1 MVPTL
6 AEHSGAIVERE
17 RVTGFWVF
25 WCEARE
31 RRIVYLMAIE
41 DRVLLLSERIGAQ
54 RFDALLS
61 RLDNLGAVGD
71 GERLLRS
78 SEFFRHLVERQI
90 DWLEHEAQLEANTI
104 DYITEAHPSWRDTLQ
119 GAEAALTSSL
129 RVLRQRAMLHI
140 LWRSFT
146 QTTTGLD
153 ETLVAMS
160 HLADFVIR
168 VATRFAEAEVGARF
182 GEPIGD
188 ESQARQH
195 LIVVGMGKLGG
206 QELNLSSDIDII
218 FVYDEPGVTKGGRS
232 STSNQEFFTRVARL
246 VIKLINSVTHEGRV
260 FRVDTRLRPF
270 GDSGALVASYPSLEN
285 YYQQHGRDWERYA
298 LLKSRCITGHSEQTQ
313 AFQQLAR
320 RFVYRRYTDFS
331 VIDGLR
337 DMKALIDSERV
348 SKDLTNDVKRGPGG
362 IREAEFVVQSH
373 QLTHGGRIPTIQTI
387 NFQASSSALA
397 KEQCVPQELASRL
410 TGSYRHLRQ
419 VEHGIQALRDEQT
432 HSIPEASDA
441 RENLR
446 QMLGYDS
453 WSELHDETEA
463 HRAAIAREF
472 DALLSE
478 PGDATRL
485 IVGIGSDSPSLDF
498 SVIRA
503 LSLAHEDDMAA
514 AVSNFIAETRFRV
527 LDPEGVRRLQKVL
540 PLILKAVD
548 NQEDPEQLLSRLFPI
563 VTAVL
568 KRSAYLVLLSENP
581 LALDR
586 LVNLVSRSEP
596 IAQKL
601 LASPELLDELL
612 FPERLLNIPSKD
624 EIRGLLNS
632 TLEHV
637 HPADLESA
645 MQLLR
650 RFKDAI
656 VFRVACSELEGAISL
671 MKVSD
676 NLSFLAEVIVERAVD
691 IAYGQ
696 LVERHGDPAP
706 DAAFCVM
713 AYGKLGGLELSYES
727 DLDLVFVASGENGV
741 TSGAKP
747 IDHQQFFTRLAQ
759 RVIHI
764 LSTNMMGGR
773 LYEVD
778 LRLRPNGDSGLL
790 VTSVKA
796 LDRYL
801 HHDAWTW
808 EHQALVRARVIAGQS
823 DLVAQVEALR
833 VDVLS
838 MSRDDALLADEVT
851 SMRRKMRDHSP
862 IAGDV
867 SHRVALKYER
877 GGIVD
882 IEFVV
887 QYLVLKYAAQ
897 FPDMGRWSD
906 VVRIVE
912 ALETCQ
918 ILSESDANRLKEAYL
933 GLRSSVHRA
942 AMSHAT
948 DSDVIHADE
957 LMKQASTVCARLL
970 PNL

>member
-1 MVPTL
+1 MV
-6 AEHSGAIVERE
+6 
-17 RVTGFWVF
+17 
-25 WCEARE
+25 
-31 RRIVYLMAIE
+31 IE
-41 DRVLLLSERIGAQ
+41 DQIQLLSQRIGEQ
-54 RFDALLS
+54 RFEKLCSKLDDA
-61 RLDNLGAVGD
+61 GAVGD
-71 GERLLRS
+71 AERLLRS
-78 SEFFRHLVERQI
+78 SEFFRNLVERQL
-90 DWLEHEAQLEANTI
+90 DWLEQEAQLQANTI
-104 DYITEAHPSWRDTLQ
+104 DYIICAHQSRYEASQATEASLI
-119 GAEAALTSSL
+119 SSL

-140 LWRSFT
+140 VWRSFT
-146 QTTTGLD
+146 RKTTGLD

-160 HLADFVIR
+160 DLADFVIR
-168 VATRFAEAEVGARF
+168 TATKFAEAEVVARF
-182 GEPIGD
+182 GEPIGE

-218 FVYDEPGVTKGGRS
+218 FVYDEPGVTRGGRS
-232 STSNQEFFTRVARL
+232 STSNQEFFTRVAQL
-246 VIKLINSVTHEGRV
+246 LIKLIDSLTHEGRV

-298 LLKSRCITGHSEQTQ
+298 LLKSRCITGLSEQTR

-337 DMKALIDSERV
+337 DMKALIDTERV
-348 SKDLTNDVKRGPGG
+348 SKDLTNDIKRGPGG

-373 QLTHGGRIPTIQTI
+373 QLTRGGRIPAIQTI
-387 NFQASSSALA
+387 SFQESVAALA
-397 KEQCVPQELASRL
+397 TEQCVTQSLEEIL
-410 TGSYRHLRQ
+410 TRSYRHLRQ

-432 HSIPEASDA
+432 HSIPLASDI

-446 QMLGYDS
+446 QLLGYDS
-453 WSELHDETEA
+453 WSELHDEICA
-463 HRAAIAREF
+463 HRKAIAAEF
-472 DALLSE
+472 EALLSE
-478 PGDATRL
+478 TSDSTRL
-485 IVGIGSDSPSLDF
+485 IIGIDSDSPSLDF

-503 LSLAHEDDMAA
+503 LALRHEGDIV
-514 AVSNFIAETRFRV
+514 AVVSDFIDETRFRV

-540 PLILKAVD
+540 PLILKSVD
-548 NQEDPEQLLSRLFPI
+548 DQDEVEQVLQRLLSI
-563 VTAVL
+563 VTSVL

-596 IAQKL
+596 ITEKL
-601 LASPELLDELL
+601 IESPELLDELL
-612 FPERLLNIPSKD
+612 FPERLLSIPSKD
-624 EIRGLLNS
+624 EIKGLLNS

-637 HPADLESA
+637 DLNDLESA

-691 IAYGQ
+691 IAYAQ
-696 LVERHGDPAP
+696 LVEKYGEPSGDAG
-706 DAAFCVM
+706 FCVM

-727 DLDLVFVASGENGV
+727 DLDLVFVSSGESGA
-741 TSGAKP
+741 TTGAKP
-747 IDHQQFFTRLAQ
+747 IDNQRFFTRLAQ

-773 LYEVD
+773 LYEID
-778 LRLRPNGDSGLL
+778 LRLRPNGDSGLV
-790 VTSVKA
+790 VTSVQA
-796 LDRYL
+796 LQRYL
-801 HHDAWTW
+801 KHDAWTW
-808 EHQALVRARVIAGQS
+808 EHQALVRARVVAGRS
-823 DLVAQVEALR
+823 DLVAQVEDIRA
-833 VDVLS
+833 DVLS
-838 MSRDDALLADEVT
+838 TSRDHIMLAADVT
-851 SMRRKMRDHSP
+851 SMRQKMRDHSP
-862 IAGDV
+862 AIGDI

-887 QYLVLKYAAQ
+887 QYLVLKNAAHY
-897 FPDMGRWSD
+897 PDVGRWSD
-906 VVRIVE
+906 VVRILE
-912 ALETCQ
+912 ALEACE
-918 ILSESDANRLKEAYL
+918 ILSSSDANSLEEAYL

-942 AMSHAT
+942 AVSSAS
-948 DSDVIHADE
+948 DSDSAEADQ
-957 LMKQASTVCARLL
+957 LMKQASAVCRRLL
-970 PNL
+970 SNL